1 MSLSDISEPERV
13 REQYATEDNL
23 ETRRSVWRP
32 GPDGLDPQAEVLRAI
47 DRALVGDADILEVG
61 CGTGAM
67 AERINALPGVR
78 LIATDFS
85 PRFVEL
91 TAARGVDARQ
101 ADICYLPFDDG
112 SFDVVYAGWML
123 YHVRDL
129 ERALNEVRRVLR
141 PGGTFVAATNGN
153 DHVADLR
160 AEAGGRPVIT
170 QFSSETGESVLRRRF
185 GDVRRLDIETRAV
198 FDDHTSAQAY
208 LDSTQEGLALPHFE
222 GSREYAGH
230 VTVFEA
236 R

>member
-1 MSLSDISEPERV
+1 MSQLNDPDYV
-13 REQYATEDNL
+13 REQYADEGNL
-23 ETRRSVWRP
+23 ETRRSVWQP
-32 GPDGLDPQAEVLRAI
+32 TADGLDPVNEALNAI
-47 DRALVGDADILEVG
+47 DRALVGDAQILEVG
-61 CGTGAM
+61 CGTGVM
-67 AERINALPGVR
+67 AERINALPGVT

-91 TAARGVDARQ
+91 TAARGVDARE

-141 PGGTFVAATNGN
+141 PGGTFVAVTNGN
-153 DHVADLR
+153 DHLADLR
-160 AEAGGRPVIT
+160 TAAGGKPDIT
-170 QFSSETGESVLRRRF
+170 QFSSETGASVLGRRF
-185 GDVRRLDIETRAV
+185 GDVRRHDLETRAV
-198 FDDHTSAQAY
+198 FGDHATAQAY
-208 LDSTQEGLALPHFE
+208 LDSSNEGMVLPPFE

>member
-1 MSLSDISEPERV
+1 VSSMSDPEHV
-13 REQYATEDNL
+13 RTQYATEDRL

-32 GPDGLDPQAEVLRAI
+32 TDDGLDPETEALRAI
-47 DRALVGDADILEVG
+47 DRALVGDARVLEVG
-61 CGTGAM
+61 CGTGVM
-67 AERINALPGVR
+67 AERIHDLPGVT
-78 LIATDFS
+78 LVATDFS

-141 PGGTFVAATNGN
+141 PGGTFVAVTNGN
-153 DHVADLR
+153 DHLAALR
-160 AEAGGRPVIT
+160 REAGGKPEVT

-185 GDVRRLDIETRAV
+185 DDVRRHDLATRAV
-198 FDDHTSAQAY
+198 FPDHASVQAY
-208 LDSTQEGLALPHFE
+208 LDSSGEGLVMPPFE
-222 GSREYAGH
+222 GEREYAGA

>member
-1 MSLSDISEPERV
+1 MSDPDHV
-13 REQYATEDNL
+13 REQYATEDRL
-23 ETRRSVWRP
+23 LTRRGVWRP
-32 GPDGLDPQAEVLRAI
+32 TDDGLDPETEALRAI
-47 DRALVGDADILEVG
+47 DRALVGDARVLEVG

-67 AERINALPGVR
+67 AERIHALPGVT
-78 LIATDFS
+78 LVATDFS

-101 ADICYLPFDDG
+101 ADICYLPFEDDA
-112 SFDVVYAGWML
+112 FDVVFAGWML

-141 PGGTFVAATNGN
+141 PGGTFVAVTNGN
-153 DHVADLR
+153 DHLADLR
-160 AEAGGRPVIT
+160 REAGGKPEVT

-185 GDVRRLDIETRAV
+185 EDVRRHDLATRAV
-198 FDDHTSAQAY
+198 FPDHASAQAY
-208 LDSTQEGLALPHFE
+208 LDSSGEALVLPPFD
-222 GSREYAGH
+222 GPREYAGA

>member
-1 MSLSDISEPERV
+1 MSQLNDPDYV
-13 REQYATEDNL
+13 RAQYATEDNL
-23 ETRRSVWRP
+23 ETRRSVWQP
-32 GPDGLDPQAEVLRAI
+32 TADGLDPMNEALNAI

-61 CGTGAM
+61 CGTGVM
-67 AERINALPGVR
+67 AERIHALPGVT
-78 LIATDFS
+78 LVATDFS

-101 ADICYLPFDDG
+101 ADICYLPFDDA

-123 YHVRDL
+123 YHIRDL

-141 PGGTFVAATNGN
+141 PGGTFVAVTNGN
-153 DHVADLR
+153 DHLADLR
-160 AEAGGRPVIT
+160 REAGGKPDIT

-185 GDVRRLDIETRAV
+185 ADVRRHDLETRAV
-198 FDDHTSAQAY
+198 FPDHATAQAY
-208 LDSTQEGLALPHFE
+208 LDSSDEGMVLPPFE
-222 GSREYAGH
+222 GEREYAGH

>member
-1 MSLSDISEPERV
+1 MSNLNDPDYV

-23 ETRRSVWRP
+23 ETRLSVWQP
-32 GPDGLDPQAEVLRAI
+32 TADGLEPGKEALRAI
-47 DRALVGDADILEVG
+47 DRALVGDAHVLEVG
-61 CGTGAM
+61 CGTGVM
-67 AERINALPGVR
+67 AEQIAALPGVT

-101 ADICYLPFDDG
+101 ADICYLPFDDA

-129 ERALNEVRRVLR
+129 ERALNEVRRVLK
-141 PGGTFVAATNGN
+141 PGGTFVAVTNGN
-153 DHVADLR
+153 DHTADLR
-160 AEAGGRPVIT
+160 IAAGGKPDIT
-170 QFSSETGESVLRRRF
+170 HFSSETGESVLGRKF
-185 GDVRRLDIETRAV
+185 GDVRRHDLEPRAV
-198 FDDHTSAQAY
+198 FADHAAAQAY
-208 LDSTQEGLALPHFE
+208 LDSSGEGLVLPHFE

>member
-1 MSLSDISEPERV
+1 MNDPDYV

-23 ETRRSVWRP
+23 ETRRSVWQP
-32 GPDGLDPQAEVLRAI
+32 TADGLDPVNEALNAI
-47 DRALVGDADILEVG
+47 DRALVGDARILEVG

-67 AERINALPGVR
+67 AERINALPGVT
-78 LIATDFS
+78 LVATDFS
-85 PRFVEL
+85 ERFVEL

-101 ADICYLPFDDG
+101 ADICYLPFDDA

-141 PGGTFVAATNGN
+141 PGGTFVAVTNGN
-153 DHVADLR
+153 DHLADLR
-160 AEAGGRPVIT
+160 VGPAASRTSPSSAARPARRSWGRK
-170 QFSSETGESVLRRRF
+170 F
-185 GDVRRLDIETRAV
+185 GDVRRHDLETRAV
-198 FDDHTSAQAY
+198 FADHAAAQAY
-208 LDSTQEGLALPHFE
+208 LDSSNEGLVLPPFD
-222 GSREYAGH
+222 GGREYAGH

>member
-1 MSLSDISEPERV
+1 MSHMNDPDYV
-13 REQYATEDNL
+13 RTQYATEDNL
-23 ETRRSVWRP
+23 ETRRSVWQP
-32 GPDGLDPQAEVLRAI
+32 TAEGLDPMNEALNAI

-61 CGTGAM
+61 CGTGVM
-67 AERINALPGVR
+67 AERINALPGVT
-78 LIATDFS
+78 LVATDFS
-85 PRFVEL
+85 ERFVEL

-101 ADICYLPFDDG
+101 ADICYLPFDDA

-141 PGGTFVAATNGN
+141 PGGTFVAVTNGS
-153 DHVADLR
+153 DHLAELR
-160 AEAGGRPVIT
+160 IAAGGKREIT

-185 GDVRRLDIETRAV
+185 ADVRRHDLETRAA
-198 FDDHTSAQAY
+198 FPDHATAQAY
-208 LDSTQEGLALPHFE
+208 LDSSDEGMVLPPFE
-222 GSREYAGH
+222 GEREYAGH